1 MSATRDNSRV
11 LRALRELENMF
22 GSREADSTFSVD
34 DTIARRLSFGESM
47 SETRIDTSSTAE
59 TKSAEAEIRALKAE
73 LLQCRAE
80 ITRLTMQKE
89 EEEPA
94 RKTIVLGYTREL
106 DTLQEHLQKERD
118 VNAELKQQVIKA
130 LEKEAEDRAEIA
142 QLRQQMK
149 NRIAELEERWQR
161 SQALCLD
168 LQQQLDQTKE
178 SAQETTFALEEEV
191 QRLSASQVMIRTSLE
206 EAKDQAEILKR
217 HIREKELLISHL
229 QSENSELRKSESKAR
244 ELQRR
249 LDELKQVEELSRI
262 MRDELKRL
270 PLVEKER
277 AKLQEEVEQHRLARM
292 NVHLIQE
299 RLLAAQHNT
308 AKLKELQ
315 TLNTQLQVNVEQL
328 QEQLEKWKELAAEP
342 HGLVSPTAV
351 LQCLAD
357 LRHSELALTERQS
370 KLLAENETL
379 RSKAETS
386 SQELRRTNA
395 KLVKVQS
402 QFDEQT
408 ALLRRMQRRLLLLG
422 KEREAYRAMIESY
435 QKEAG
440 PNWPAAAAKQIQF
453 LENVLTDYRHSLE
466 QVDKELHELRCQRMS
481 DCTTTSV
488 EVQTDD
494 IQFADAKP
502 EDPSYRIVHLA
513 ENPLEMAFR
522 QRVENLNKLEEEN
535 ERLRARIKVLEEF
548 GHCQDVTA
556 QVQLKLDQDGALPD
570 RKSLQDQ
577 LASAEAK
584 NRRLVDAFRRTS
596 QDFRQG
602 CYALT
607 GYRID
612 VLSQGHY
619 KLTHMYADS
628 PDDYL
633 LFQNAQQK
641 MNVLETDYLRQLG
654 GLASTYLEKYDSIP
668 AFLSALTLKL
678 FARQNDLEDSQ
689 L

>member
-1 MSATRDNSRV
+1 MSAIRDNTRV

-22 GSREADSTFSVD
+22 GSREADSTGSVD

-47 SETRIDTSSTAE
+47 SETRIDTSSTSE

-149 NRIAELEERWQR
+149 NRISELEERWQR

-308 AKLKELQ
+308 AKVKELQ

-342 HGLVSPTAV
+342 HGLMSPTAV

-481 DCTTTSV
+481 DSTTTST

-619 KLTHMYADS
+619 RLTHMYADS

>member
-1 MSATRDNSRV
+1 
-11 LRALRELENMF
+11 MF
-22 GSREADSTFSVD
+22 GSREADSTGSVD

-47 SETRIDTSSTAE
+47 SETRIDTSSTSE

-149 NRIAELEERWQR
+149 NRISELEERWQR

-168 LQQQLDQTKE
+168 LQQQLDQ
-178 SAQETTFALEEEV
+178 
-191 QRLSASQVMIRTSLE
+191 
-206 EAKDQAEILKR
+206 
-217 HIREKELLISHL
+217 
-229 QSENSELRKSESKAR
+229 

-308 AKLKELQ
+308 AKVKELQ

-342 HGLVSPTAV
+342 HGLMSPTAV

-466 QVDKELHELRCQRMS
+466 QV
-481 DCTTTSV
+481 
-488 EVQTDD
+488 
-494 IQFADAKP
+494 
-502 EDPSYRIVHLA
+502 
-513 ENPLEMAFR
+513 
-522 QRVENLNKLEEEN
+522 
-535 ERLRARIKVLEEF
+535 LEEF

-619 KLTHMYADS
+619 RLTHMYADS

>member
-1 MSATRDNSRV
+1 
-11 LRALRELENMF
+11 
-22 GSREADSTFSVD
+22 
-34 DTIARRLSFGESM
+34 
-47 SETRIDTSSTAE
+47 
-59 TKSAEAEIRALKAE
+59 
-73 LLQCRAE
+73 
-80 ITRLTMQKE
+80 
-89 EEEPA
+89 
-94 RKTIVLGYTREL
+94 
-106 DTLQEHLQKERD
+106 
-118 VNAELKQQVIKA
+118 
-130 LEKEAEDRAEIA
+130 
-142 QLRQQMK
+142 
-149 NRIAELEERWQR
+149 
-161 SQALCLD
+161 
-168 LQQQLDQTKE
+168 
-178 SAQETTFALEEEV
+178 
-191 QRLSASQVMIRTSLE
+191 MIRTSLE

-308 AKLKELQ
+308 AKVKELQ
-315 TLNTQLQVNVEQL
+315 ALNTQLQVNVEQL

-379 RSKAETS
+379 RNKAETS

-481 DCTTTSV
+481 DSTTTST

-522 QRVENLNKLEEEN
+522 QRVENLNRLEEEN

>member
-1 MSATRDNSRV
+1 
-11 LRALRELENMF
+11 
-22 GSREADSTFSVD
+22 
-34 DTIARRLSFGESM
+34 
-47 SETRIDTSSTAE
+47 
-59 TKSAEAEIRALKAE
+59 
-73 LLQCRAE
+73 
-80 ITRLTMQKE
+80 MQKE

-94 RKTIVLGYTREL
+94 RKTIVLGYTLEL

-149 NRIAELEERWQR
+149 NRISELEERWQR

-217 HIREKELLISHL
+217 LVACPKHIREKELLISHL

-262 MRDELKRL
+262 MRDELKQL

-299 RLLAAQHNT
+299 RLLAAQHKT
-308 AKLKELQ
+308 AKVKELQ

-370 KLLAENETL
+370 KLLAE
-379 RSKAETS
+379 
-386 SQELRRTNA
+386 
-395 KLVKVQS
+395 
-402 QFDEQT
+402 
-408 ALLRRMQRRLLLLG
+408 
-422 KEREAYRAMIESY
+422 
-435 QKEAG
+435 
-440 PNWPAAAAKQIQF
+440 
-453 LENVLTDYRHSLE
+453 
-466 QVDKELHELRCQRMS
+466 
-481 DCTTTSV
+481 
-488 EVQTDD
+488 
-494 IQFADAKP
+494 
-502 EDPSYRIVHLA
+502 
-513 ENPLEMAFR
+513 
-522 QRVENLNKLEEEN
+522 
-535 ERLRARIKVLEEF
+535 
-548 GHCQDVTA
+548 
-556 QVQLKLDQDGALPD
+556 
-570 RKSLQDQ
+570 
-577 LASAEAK
+577 
-584 NRRLVDAFRRTS
+584 
-596 QDFRQG
+596 
-602 CYALT
+602 
-607 GYRID
+607 
-612 VLSQGHY
+612 
-619 KLTHMYADS
+619 
-628 PDDYL
+628 
-633 LFQNAQQK
+633 
-641 MNVLETDYLRQLG
+641 
-654 GLASTYLEKYDSIP
+654 
-668 AFLSALTLKL
+668 
-678 FARQNDLEDSQ
+678 
-689 L
+689 

>member
-1 MSATRDNSRV
+1 MSYRLDNSRV
-11 LRALRELENMF
+11 LRALRDLDNMF
-22 GSREADSTFSVD
+22 SSREADSTGSAD
-34 DTIARRLSFGESM
+34 DTIARQLSFGESIT
-47 SETRIDTSSTAE
+47 ETRIDTSGSSEA
-59 TKSAEAEIRALKAE
+59 KSAEAEIRALKAE

-80 ITRLTMQKE
+80 ICRLTMQKE

-106 DTLQEHLQKERD
+106 DTLQEHLQKERE

-130 LEKEAEDRAEIA
+130 LEKEAKDRAEIT

-149 NRIAELEERWQR
+149 NRVSELEERWQR
-161 SQALCLD
+161 SQALCLE
-168 LQQQLDQTKE
+168 LQQQLDETKE
-178 SAQETTFALEEEV
+178 SAQETTLALEEEV
-191 QRLSASQVMIRTSLE
+191 QRLSASQVMMRTSLE
-206 EAKDQAEILKR
+206 EAKDQVEVLKR
-217 HIREKELLISHL
+217 HIRDKEILISHL
-229 QSENSELRKSESKAR
+229 QSENSELRKSESKAK

-249 LDELKQVEELSRI
+249 LDELKEAEELGRI
-262 MRDELKRL
+262 MKDELKRL

-277 AKLQEEVEQHRLARM
+277 AKLQEEVEQHRRARM

-299 RLLAAQHNT
+299 RLLAAQHNS

-315 TLNTQLQVNVEQL
+315 TRNTQLQVNLEQL
-328 QEQLEKWKELAAEP
+328 QDELKQWKELAAEP
-342 HGLVSPTAV
+342 HNLTSPRAV

-357 LRHSELALTERQS
+357 LRHSELVLTERQS

-379 RSKAETS
+379 RSKAENS

-395 KLVKVQS
+395 KLAKVQS

-440 PNWPAAAAKQIQF
+440 PNWPAAAAKQIQS

-466 QVDKELHELRCQRMS
+466 QVDKELQELRFQRIS
-481 DCTTTSV
+481 DSASASV

-494 IQFADAKP
+494 VQFADDKL

-513 ENPLEMAFR
+513 ENPLETAFR
-522 QRVENLNKLEEEN
+522 QRIESMNKLEEEN
-535 ERLRARIKVLEEF
+535 ERLRARVKVLEEF
-548 GHCQDVTA
+548 GCCPDVTA

-570 RKSLQDQ
+570 RKSLQEQ

-596 QDFRQG
+596 HDFRHG

-633 LFQNAQQK
+633 LFQNAQQR
-641 MNVLETDYLRQLG
+641 MNVLETDFMRQLG
-654 GLASTYLEKYDSIP
+654 ELASTYLEKYDSIP

-678 FARQNDLEDSQ
+678 FARRNDLEESK

>member
-1 MSATRDNSRV
+1 MSAIRDNTRV

-22 GSREADSTFSVD
+22 GSREVDSTGSVD

-47 SETRIDTSSTAE
+47 SETRIDTSSTSE
-59 TKSAEAEIRALKAE
+59 SKSAEAEIRALKAE

-149 NRIAELEERWQR
+149 NRISELEERWQR

-308 AKLKELQ
+308 AKVKELQ

-481 DCTTTSV
+481 DSTTTSV

>member
-1 MSATRDNSRV
+1 
-11 LRALRELENMF
+11 
-22 GSREADSTFSVD
+22 
-34 DTIARRLSFGESM
+34 
-47 SETRIDTSSTAE
+47 
-59 TKSAEAEIRALKAE
+59 
-73 LLQCRAE
+73 
-80 ITRLTMQKE
+80 MQKE

-94 RKTIVLGYTREL
+94 RKTIVLGYTLEL

-149 NRIAELEERWQR
+149 NRISELEERWQR

-262 MRDELKRL
+262 MRDELKQL

-299 RLLAAQHNT
+299 RLLAAQHKT
-308 AKLKELQ
+308 AKVKELQ

-395 KLVKVQS
+395 KL
-402 QFDEQT
+402 
-408 ALLRRMQRRLLLLG
+408 
-422 KEREAYRAMIESY
+422 
-435 QKEAG
+435 
-440 PNWPAAAAKQIQF
+440 
-453 LENVLTDYRHSLE
+453 
-466 QVDKELHELRCQRMS
+466 
-481 DCTTTSV
+481 
-488 EVQTDD
+488 
-494 IQFADAKP
+494 
-502 EDPSYRIVHLA
+502 
-513 ENPLEMAFR
+513 
-522 QRVENLNKLEEEN
+522 
-535 ERLRARIKVLEEF
+535 
-548 GHCQDVTA
+548 
-556 QVQLKLDQDGALPD
+556 
-570 RKSLQDQ
+570 
-577 LASAEAK
+577 
-584 NRRLVDAFRRTS
+584 
-596 QDFRQG
+596 
-602 CYALT
+602 
-607 GYRID
+607 
-612 VLSQGHY
+612 
-619 KLTHMYADS
+619 
-628 PDDYL
+628 
-633 LFQNAQQK
+633 
-641 MNVLETDYLRQLG
+641 
-654 GLASTYLEKYDSIP
+654 
-668 AFLSALTLKL
+668 
-678 FARQNDLEDSQ
+678 
-689 L
+689 

>member
-22 GSREADSTFSVD
+22 GSREADSTGSVD
-34 DTIARRLSFGESM
+34 DTIARRLSFGESIL
-47 SETRIDTSSTAE
+47 ETRTDTSSSSEA
-59 TKSAEAEIRALKAE
+59 KSAVAEIRALKAE

-149 NRIAELEERWQR
+149 NRVSELEERWHR
-161 SQALCLD
+161 SQALCLE

-178 SAQETTFALEEEV
+178 SAQETTFALEQQV

-206 EAKDQAEILKR
+206 EAKDQVEILKR

-249 LDELKQVEELSRI
+249 LDELKEAEELARI

-277 AKLQEEVEQHRLARM
+277 AKLQEEVEQHRKARM

-342 HGLVSPTAV
+342 HGLASPTAV

-370 KLLAENETL
+370 KLLAENKTL

-386 SQELRRTNA
+386 SQELRQTNA

-422 KEREAYRAMIESY
+422 KERDSYRAMIESY

-453 LENVLTDYRHSLE
+453 LENVLTDYRHSLD
-466 QVDKELHELRCQRMS
+466 QVDKELRELRCQRMS
-481 DCTTTSV
+481 DSTTTSV

-535 ERLRARIKVLEEF
+535 ERLRARIKILEEF

-556 QVQLKLDQDGALPD
+556 QVQLKLEQDGALPD

-641 MNVLETDYLRQLG
+641 MNVLETNYLRQLG

-678 FARQNDLEDSQ
+678 FERQNDLEDSQ

>member
-1 MSATRDNSRV
+1 MSARRDNSRV

-22 GSREADSTFSVD
+22 GSREADSSAAD
-34 DTIARRLSFGESM
+34 DTIARRLSFGESI
-47 SETRIDTSSTAE
+47 SETRNDSSNSSEA
-59 TKSAEAEIRALKAE
+59 KSADAEIRALKAE
-73 LLQCRAE
+73 LIHCRAE
-80 ITRLTMQKE
+80 ISRLTLQKN

-94 RKTIVLGYTREL
+94 RKTLVISYTREL

-118 VNAELKQQVIKA
+118 INAELKQQVIKA
-130 LEKEAEDRAEIA
+130 LEKDAENRAEIS
-142 QLRQQMK
+142 QLRQQTK
-149 NRIAELEERWQR
+149 NRVSELEERLQR
-161 SQALCLD
+161 SQALSLE
-168 LQQQLDQTKE
+168 LQQQLDQTRE
-178 SAQETTFALEEEV
+178 SAQEATFALEEEV
-191 QRLSASQVMIRTSLE
+191 QRLSASQLMLRTSLE
-206 EAKDQAEILKR
+206 EAKDQVEVLKR

-229 QSENSELRKSESKAR
+229 QSENSEVRKAETKAK

-249 LDELKQVEELSRI
+249 LEDLKETEKLSRI
-262 MRDELKRL
+262 MKDELKRL
-270 PLVEKER
+270 PLVEKEL
-277 AKLQEEVEQHRLARM
+277 AKLQEEVEQHRRARM

-299 RLLAAQHNT
+299 RLLAAQHNS
-308 AKLKELQ
+308 AKVKELQ
-315 TLNTQLQVNVEQL
+315 TLNSQLQVNVEQL
-328 QEQLEKWKELAAEP
+328 QEQLEQWKELAAEP
-342 HGLVSPTAV
+342 HGLTSPTAV

-379 RSKAETS
+379 RSKAETN

-440 PNWPAAAAKQIQF
+440 PDWPAAAAKQIQF

-466 QVDKELHELRCQRMS
+466 QVDKELEELRCQRMS
-481 DCTTTSV
+481 DCTTASV
-488 EVQTDD
+488 QVQTDD

-502 EDPSYRIVHLA
+502 EDPNYRVVHLA

-522 QRVENLNKLEEEN
+522 QRMENVNKLEEEN
-535 ERLRARIKVLEEF
+535 ERLRARVKVLEEF
-548 GHCQDVTA
+548 GCVQDVTA

-570 RKSLQDQ
+570 RKSLQEQ

-596 QDFRQG
+596 QDFRHG

-633 LFQNAQQK
+633 LFQSAQQK
-641 MNVLETDYLRQLG
+641 MNVLETDYLRQLQ

-678 FARQNDLEDSQ
+678 FAHQNDLEDLQ

>member
-1 MSATRDNSRV
+1 MSAIRDNTRV

-22 GSREADSTFSVD
+22 GSREADSTGSVD

-47 SETRIDTSSTAE
+47 SETRIDTSSTSE
-59 TKSAEAEIRALKAE
+59 SKSAEAEIRALKAE

-149 NRIAELEERWQR
+149 NRISELEERWQR

-308 AKLKELQ
+308 AKVKELQ

-481 DCTTTSV
+481 DSTTTSV

>member
-22 GSREADSTFSVD
+22 GSQEADSTSSVD
-34 DTIARRLSFGESM
+34 DTIARRLSFGESILE
-47 SETRIDTSSTAE
+47 SRIDTSSSSEA
-59 TKSAEAEIRALKAE
+59 KSAEAEIRALKAE
-73 LLQCRAE
+73 LLQCKAE
-80 ITRLTMQKE
+80 IARLTMQKN

-94 RKTIVLGYTREL
+94 RKTIVLSYTREL

-149 NRIAELEERWQR
+149 NRVAELEERWRR
-161 SQALCLD
+161 SQALCLE

-178 SAQETTFALEEEV
+178 SAQETTFTLEQEV

-206 EAKDQAEILKR
+206 EAKDQTEMLKR

-249 LDELKQVEELSRI
+249 LDELKEAEELARI
-262 MRDELKRL
+262 MKDELKRL

-277 AKLQEEVEQHRLARM
+277 AKLQEEVEQHRRARM

-308 AKLKELQ
+308 AKVKELQ

-328 QEQLEKWKELAAEP
+328 QEELGKWKELAAEP
-342 HGLVSPTAV
+342 HGLASPTAV

-357 LRHSELALTERQS
+357 LRRSELVLTERQS

-379 RSKAETS
+379 RSKAETCT
-386 SQELRRTNA
+386 QELRRMNA
-395 KLVKVQS
+395 KFVKNQL

-422 KEREAYRAMIESY
+422 KERESYRAMIESY

-440 PNWPAAAAKQIQF
+440 PDWPAAAAKQIQS
-453 LENVLTDYRHSLE
+453 LETVITDYRHSLE
-466 QVDKELHELRCQRMS
+466 QADKELHELRCRRIS
-481 DCTTTSV
+481 DSAATSV

-494 IQFADAKP
+494 IQFAEAKP
-502 EDPSYRIVHLA
+502 EDPSFRIVHLV

-535 ERLRARIKVLEEF
+535 ERLRARIKILEEF
-548 GHCQDVTA
+548 GHCQDITA
-556 QVQLKLDQDGALPD
+556 QVQLKLEQDGALPD

-584 NRRLVDAFRRTS
+584 NRRLMDAFRRTS

-612 VLSQGHY
+612 VLSHGHY

-641 MNVLETDYLRQLG
+641 MNVLETDYLCQLG
-654 GLASTYLEKYDSIP
+654 ELASTYLEKYDSIP

-678 FARQNDLEDSQ
+678 FERRNDLEFSQ